1 MKDAEVLV
9 LPHTLTWHGQGG
21 MNISSDAR
29 SQISGDE
36 QEQVTSLEILLSEL
50 MLMPQHIQQWQQT
63 LGALDDGLAI
73 PEALSFG
80 AWTDDALLARLSPEQ
95 KRVYHVFQQLLQ
107 DERKSTRYYDLFVA
121 LCQTC
126 ADEETLW
133 HMKFAYDYRWRQGP
147 GPELQALLASHPH
160 WLFLRL
166 LAARE
171 SLKEDEFLPE
181 VYREVMA
188 QQLFL
193 HEHQQS
199 AGDAL
204 VLTDL
209 LVYQFHLD
217 LFMFFA
223 LTGQLE
229 RSAFAFWQAHEACS
243 VPEAL
248 YPLSLFV
255 LATCERGPEDPRF
268 VHFAQSLQKT
278 ASLKIQTPSR
288 KRLSCP

>member
-1 MKDAEVLV
+1 MKDAELLV

-21 MNISSDAR
+21 MNIASDAR
-29 SQISGDE
+29 SQMSGDE
-36 QEQVTSLEILLSEL
+36 QEQVLSLEVLLSQL
-50 MLMPQHIQQWQQT
+50 MLMPQHLQQWQHT
-63 LGALDDGLAI
+63 LRALDDGLAI
-73 PEALSFG
+73 PKPLDFEAWNDEALV
-80 AWTDDALLARLSPEQ
+80 TKLSPEH
-95 KRVYHVFQQLLQ
+95 KRVYQVFQQLLQ
-107 DERKSTRYYDLFVA
+107 DERKSTRYYELFVH
-121 LCQTC
+121 LCQTY

-133 HMKFAYDYRWRQGP
+133 HMKFAYDYRWQQGS
-147 GPELQALLASHPH
+147 GSELQSLLALHPH

-171 SLKEDEFLPE
+171 SLKEDDFLPE
-181 VYREVMA
+181 TYKEVMA
-188 QQLFL
+188 QQLLL

-199 AGDAL
+199 AGAAL

-229 RSAFAFWQAHEACS
+229 RAAFAFWQAHEACS

-268 VHFAQSLQKT
+268 VRFAQSLQKT
-278 ASLKIQTPSR
+278 AAFKM
-288 KRLSCP
+288 